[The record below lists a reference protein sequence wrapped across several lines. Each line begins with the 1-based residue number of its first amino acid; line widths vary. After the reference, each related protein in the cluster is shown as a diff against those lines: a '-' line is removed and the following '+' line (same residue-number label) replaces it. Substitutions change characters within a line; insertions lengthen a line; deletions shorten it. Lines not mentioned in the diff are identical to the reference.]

1 MKNKHLSILPNIFFN
16 KIKYFYDLT
25 FGCGGYSINFI
36 KKNKNIKCICLD
48 LKLSSKK
55 ILNLLYNKN
64 FIFFLQKIKNFYK
77 ILLRFNLKKA
87 NLIIYD
93 QGYSTCQIKN
103 KFYIYNKK
111 IYKNNKNI
119 INKNL
124 KNIFFNII
132 YFFKKKF
139 IMMYL
144 TFNIYEY
151 YKLLLFLK
159 KVKKFYLKK
168 INSNYF
174 EKSINKGCFLS
185 KINILF
191 LK

>member
-1 MKNKHLSILPNIFFN
+1 MKNKHLSILPNIFFK

-55 ILNLLYNKN
+55 ILNFLFNKN
-64 FIFFLQKIKNFYK
+64 YIFFLQKIKNFLK
-77 ILLRFNLKKA
+77 ILLRFNIKKA

-103 KFYIYNKK
+103 KLYNYKK
-111 IYKNNKNI
+111 NIYKIKKYI
-119 INKNL
+119 LNKNL
-124 KNIFFNII
+124 KNIFFDII
-132 YFFKKKF
+132 FFFNKKF
-139 IMMYL
+139 IMIYL

-159 KVKKFYLKK
+159 KIKKICLKK
-168 INSNYF
+168 INSNFF
-174 EKSINKGCFLS
+174 EKSINKGCFFS
-185 KINILF
+185 NINILF
-191 LK
+191 I